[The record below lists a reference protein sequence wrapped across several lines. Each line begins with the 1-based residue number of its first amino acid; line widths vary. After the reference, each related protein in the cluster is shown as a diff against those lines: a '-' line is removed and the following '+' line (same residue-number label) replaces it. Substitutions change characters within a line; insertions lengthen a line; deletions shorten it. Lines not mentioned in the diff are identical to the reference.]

1 MQQGPLGNKK
11 LCVDLRQSLYSL
23 INLFKNQASVAQSRN
38 LLLGVESW
46 AVSSGSLCY
55 HLQLDK
61 AEWGPPSARAVILGQ
76 FPILQRQ
83 CLWDLAEITE
93 LGQALSSLDHH
104 RWAISSSFEG
114 RPNRWCLE
122 LGHQVPAIY
131 TLFRDIEITT
141 SGTKTRAMSGCLQG
155 VIFGRRTMESRTM
168 VLSTCIF
175 FNCLTMCIHLIFRL
189 I

>member
-23 INLFKNQASVAQSRN
+23 INLFKNQASVAQSRK

-104 RWAISSSFEG
+104 RRAISSYLKCILALWVLRS
-114 RPNRWCLE
+114 
-122 LGHQVPAIY
+122 PAIKEQSLLTAY
-131 TLFRDIEITT
+131 SI
-141 SGTKTRAMSGCLQG
+141 SGCSKC
-155 VIFGRRTMESRTM
+155 FT
-168 VLSTCIF
+168 
-175 FNCLTMCIHLIFRL
+175 RL
-189 I
+189 ISFNSHY

>member
-23 INLFKNQASVAQSRN
+23 INLFKNQASVAQSRK

-104 RWAISSSFEG
+104 RRAISSSFEG

-122 LGHQVPAIY
+122 LGHQVPTIY

-141 SGTKTRAMSGCLQG
+141 SGTKTRESHERLSSGSNIWEKNNGKQNNGFEHLHILQ
-155 VIFGRRTMESRTM
+155 
-168 VLSTCIF
+168 L
-175 FNCLTMCIHLIFRL
+175 FNHVYSFNF
-189 I
+189 